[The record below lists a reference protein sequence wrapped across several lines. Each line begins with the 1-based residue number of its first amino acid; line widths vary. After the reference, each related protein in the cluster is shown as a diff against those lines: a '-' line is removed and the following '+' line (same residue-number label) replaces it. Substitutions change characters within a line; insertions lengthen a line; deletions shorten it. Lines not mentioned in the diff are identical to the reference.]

1 MRHYRSQCSVWLTD
15 SYCWTDLTYVTLV
28 SEDTY
33 WQGSENCEGKKI
45 AMEVKLSEKWKE
57 AMAHDCGDVFYILH
71 KKGEVILVVNIYNQK
86 KMGKRELRANTSKFD
101 MAFCSGGGHKF

>member
-1 MRHYRSQCSVWLTD
+1 M
-15 SYCWTDLTYVTLV
+15 
-28 SEDTY
+28 
-33 WQGSENCEGKKI
+33 
-45 AMEVKLSEKWKE
+45 KLSEKWKE